1 MRIDYQPG
9 AEDYNQQWQAQRLCF
24 MQHWAWGESKRPAST
39 SHRVMIGNMPASI
52 LVRKLPGLGGQ
63 FGYLPRAFNEQFM
76 LSVDLKTLASE
87 LTDQLGLSHL
97 IIEPYVYGPE
107 EHDIS
112 RWREENFIIDPH
124 TVNSRHS
131 NLLDVTKTDEELLAA
146 MEHDARRR
154 IKQALKR
161 DDLTFREDNSEAGLH
176 RFYECLHDVSKR
188 SRFVVQ
194 NEAYFAKIYKAF
206 EDTGMVHLL
215 FVEREGQLLYA
226 SFALADNQILRRLYG
241 GPTALGRQEPA
252 GHLLL
257 WGSVKL
263 TRSLGLTH
271 IDFWGVAPYGDH
283 GFDPK
288 HSLYGVSKFKAGFG
302 GQNITYW
309 PQLIW
314 VKDKA
319 RFQTYRVML
328 KTHKGLIRLRKVLG

>member
-1 MRIDYQPG
+1 MKIDYQPS
-9 AEDYNQQWQAQRLCF
+9 ADDYNRQWQAQRLCF
-24 MQHWAWGESKRPAST
+24 MQHWAWGEAKRPAST
-39 SHRVMIGNMPASI
+39 PHRVMVDDMPATV

-63 FGYLPRAFNEQFM
+63 FGYLPRAFNAEFMKSTDAKQLAEELAEQ
-76 LSVDLKTLASE
+76 LK
-87 LTDQLGLSHL
+87 LSHL
-97 IIEPYVYGPE
+97 IIEPYVYAAE
-107 EHDIS
+107 QLDDS
-112 RWREENFIIDPH
+112 AWRVQGFVIDQH

-154 IKQALKR
+154 VKQALAR
-161 DDLTFREDNSEAGLH
+161 DDLKFREDNSEAGLH
-176 RFYECLHDVSKR
+176 RFYECLHAVSKR

-194 NEAYFAKIYKAF
+194 NEAYFAKIYEAF
-206 EDTGMVHLL
+206 KDTNMVHLL
-215 FVEREGQLLYA
+215 FVERGDELLYA
-226 SFALADNQILRRLYG
+226 SFALADNGHLRRLYG
-241 GPTALGRQEPA
+241 GPTPAGRQEPA

-257 WGSVKL
+257 WESVKL
-263 TRSLGLTH
+263 ARQLDLTH
-271 IDFWGVAPYGDH
+271 IDFWGVAPYSEH
-283 GFDPK
+283 GFDTR

-302 GQNITYW
+302 GQNITYM